1 MPSSS
6 ASLIRALTLSA
17 NLLANKARE
26 ITSQRGPGGYPP
38 EIPSAIEVDQA
49 IVTETGGSITVF
61 TKNRN
66 EERNADITIAFE
78 LGSGLT
84 GPKGQRYLIA
94 PKKEGGLLAFEWPE
108 AQNIAP
114 GRPPGTRAREVAHPT
129 GELRDGYPVAKAI
142 LPYVMHPGIRPNPFL
157 WRAFVAVKD
166 QIAEII
172 ADSFMVNIPMHDK
185 QIEVIR

>member
-1 MPSSS
+1 MLSSS
-6 ASLIRALTLSA
+6 ASLTEALVLSA

-38 EIPSAIEVDQA
+38 EIPSAIEVGQA

-84 GPKGQRYLIA
+84 GPKGQRYLIK
-94 PKKEGGLLAFEWPE
+94 PKREGGVLAFLWPE
-108 AQNIAP
+108 AKNISPSFTDFPEGKSFTA
-114 GRPPGTRAREVAHPT
+114 GV
-129 GELRDGYPVAKAI
+129 RDVVNEEGKAF